1 MSRVVQGGPDNF
13 EDDNEPSEPS
23 PTPEEL
29 RRKKEFRELV
39 RLFCEV
45 NTAVN
50 CLKIVREIERLCSE
64 LGQGFF
70 VFAYRALFNEAMSSL
85 MRVLDEHGDAFSV
98 WKLDQKTI
106 ETLCLERKID
116 LPRVRGFSKRLK
128 TARDRLQFH
137 IDRRHVEDPDHLW
150 EELNIKYS
158 EMIDVADN
166 LATII
171 SGILCNEH
179 KCPANLSR
187 YDAEDVEPILEQ
199 VHRAKLGNFRKR

>member
-1 MSRVVQGGPDNF
+1 MSRVVQGGLDNF
-13 EDDNEPSEPS
+13 EDDTEPSEPS

-70 VFAYRALFNEAMSSL
+70 VFAYRALFNDAISSL

-106 ETLCLERKID
+106 ETLTSRPRTERW
-116 LPRVRGFSKRLK
+116 LRSGFSSAPFPAGTQLS
-128 TARDRLQFH
+128 LQ
-137 IDRRHVEDPDHLW
+137 
-150 EELNIKYS
+150 N
-158 EMIDVADN
+158 
-166 LATII
+166 
-171 SGILCNEH
+171 
-179 KCPANLSR
+179 
-187 YDAEDVEPILEQ
+187 
-199 VHRAKLGNFRKR
+199 